1 VLRALVW
8 DVDGTLAET
17 EHDGHRVAF
26 NRAFAE
32 AGLRWHWD
40 TETYRRLLAT
50 TGGKERI
57 TRWWHEVQPHDAEAP
72 DAPSIVRA
80 LHARKT
86 THYERLVQQGAVVLR
101 PGVRRLLVDARRQGL
116 VLAIATT
123 TTAANVDALLD
134 ATLGRAAHAWF
145 AVVGAGDA
153 VPAKKPAPDIY
164 QHVLRALAL
173 PASDCLALE
182 DSAAGVAAA
191 TAAGVPVLL
200 TRSRYTRHEPMA
212 VAVLGDIDGFGEPN
226 APAQGQV
233 RGAPWRG
240 VLDLATLKRWHAAG
254 AHSAPQTA

>member
-40 TETYRRLLAT
+40 TETYGRLLAT

-57 TRWWHEVQPHDAEAP
+57 TRWWHEVQPHDAEAA

-86 THYERLVQQGAVVLR
+86 AHYERLVQQGAVVLR
-101 PGVRRLLVDARRQGL
+101 PGVQRLLADARRHGL
-116 VLAIATT
+116 ALAIATT

-134 ATLGRAAHAWF
+134 ATLGRAARTWF
-145 AVVGAGDA
+145 AMVGAGDA
-153 VPAKKPAPDIY
+153 VPTKKPAPDIY
-164 QHVLRALAL
+164 HHVLRALAM
-173 PASDCLALE
+173 PANDCLALE
-182 DSAAGVAAA
+182 DSAAGAAAA

-212 VAVLGDIDGFGEPN
+212 AEVLGDLDGLGEPD
-226 APAQGQV
+226 APAEGRV

-240 VLDLATLKRWHAAG
+240 VIDIDLLKRWHAGDAD
-254 AHSAPQTA
+254 SAS